1 MTGGAT
7 KLPGGGINMWGGAM
21 KLTGR
26 VVLPLVLLVA
36 GCSAEASPQPH
47 AASAPAGKVSAQP
60 QAAPAGKASPCGS
73 AVVTDALPT
82 WARAGFSDDGSG
94 TPHVFGR
101 SGDILGVMFGA
112 PLKAPPAPDRSNK
125 ILWVSR
131 APLIMGDDLK
141 ITAKLDGG
149 DETVE
154 REVLGGPGPSIIDL
168 PKAGCWRL
176 TLRWSGHT
184 DTMDLTYSP

>member
-1 MTGGAT
+1 
-7 KLPGGGINMWGGAM
+7 M
-21 KLTGR
+21 KQAGWA
-26 VVLPLVLLVA
+26 VLPLVLLVA
-36 GCSAEASPQPH
+36 GCSAKASPQPQ
-47 AASAPAGKVSAQP
+47 ATSAPP
-60 QAAPAGKASPCGS
+60 GKASLGKAPSGSAPPCGS

-82 WARAGFSDDGSG
+82 WARAGFSGDGSG

-101 SGDILGVMFGA
+101 SGDILGVVFGA
-112 PLKAPPAPDRSNK
+112 PLKAPPAPDRGNK

-131 APLIMGDDLK
+131 APLIRGDDLK
-141 ITAKLDGG
+141 ITAKLDGS
-149 DETVE
+149 DETAE